1 MKVQFHEIFYGS
13 CSKRIRVLTNKTCDP
28 IYNGT
33 ALEIF
38 IQRFNCLPEEVKDCL
53 TAITAELEK
62 SSVHITISGKVE
74 DEMITSFFNACA
86 EKGYLSI
93 LEP

>member
-1 MKVQFHEIFYGS
+1 MKIQFHEIFYGS
-13 CSKRIRVLTNKTCDP
+13 CSRRIRVLKNKVSDP
-28 IYNGT
+28 ILEGT
-33 ALEIF
+33 PLEIF
-38 IQRFNCLPEEVKDCL
+38 TQRFNCLPEEVKDRL